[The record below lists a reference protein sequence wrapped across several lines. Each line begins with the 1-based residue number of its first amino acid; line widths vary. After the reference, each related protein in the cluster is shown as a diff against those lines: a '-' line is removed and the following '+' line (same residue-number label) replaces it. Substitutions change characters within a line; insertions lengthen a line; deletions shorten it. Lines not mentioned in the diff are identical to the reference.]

1 MTTAAHDVATGLLL
15 VVGVAVIMLTLSSAI
30 RSTVL
35 PRGVQDRLSR
45 VTTMAVRATFR
56 LRAGRSASYERRD
69 RIMALLGPVSLL
81 ALLGSWITLLVGAY
95 TLLYLATA
103 TSSLSRAIEL
113 SGSSIFT
120 LGTTTAS
127 GLGVNLLTYSEAG
140 FGLLLLTL
148 LITYFPSIYSAFS
161 RRERGVSLL
170 RVRAGE
176 PPRAATMMVRY
187 HRIEDTHYRLAEL
200 WESWESWFV
209 DVEESH
215 TSFPV
220 LAFFRSPQPE
230 QSWVSAAGVLL
241 DAASMWVA
249 AIDHPSDPAAQ
260 LCIRAGF
267 QALRRIASLF
277 GLSYDSDPYP
287 GQPVTVSKQEFEAA
301 LDEMES
307 AGVPLKAD
315 RDQAWKDWAGWRV
328 NYDTALLGLARL
340 VEAPP
345 APWVSDRSPLVLGRA
360 GSGGDRRRRI
370 AFTHRRGQQR
380 TTRSQ

>member
-1 MTTAAHDVATGLLL
+1 MTVANDISTVVYAAAG
-15 VVGVAVIMLTLSSAI
+15 AFVIAWTLSSAI

-35 PRGVQDRLSR
+35 PRGVQDVLSR
-45 VTTMAVRATFR
+45 VTTASVRAAFR

-81 ALLGSWITLLVGAY
+81 ALLASWIVLLVAAY
-95 TLLYLATA
+95 ALLYLAAT
-103 TSSLSRAIEL
+103 TSSLTRAIEL

-120 LGTTTAS
+120 LGTTS
-127 GLGVNLLTYSEAG
+127 VHGLGVNVLTYSEAG

-148 LITYFPSIYSAFS
+148 LITYFPSIYAAFS

-170 RVRAGE
+170 RVRAGD
-176 PPRAATMMVRY
+176 PPRAAAMMIRF
-187 HRIEDTHYRLAEL
+187 HRIEDTNYRLAEL
-200 WESWESWFV
+200 WQSWEEWFV

-215 TSFPV
+215 SSFPV

-230 QSWVSAAGVLL
+230 QSWVSAAGALL

-249 AIDHPSDPAAQ
+249 AIEHPVDPAAQ

-267 QALRRIASLF
+267 QTLRRVASLF
-277 GLSYDSDPYP
+277 GLDYDEDPRP
-287 GQPVTVSKQEFEAA
+287 DQAVTIDKEEFDAA
-301 LDEMES
+301 LEEMEA

-315 RDQAWKDWAGWRV
+315 RDQAWRDWAGWRV
-328 NYDTALLGLARL
+328 NYDTALLNLARL

-345 APWVSDRSPLVLGRA
+345 APWVSDRSPLVRQRA
-360 GSGGDRRRRI
+360 TGWRRRL
-370 AFTHRRGQQR
+370 RRGPPLKAD
-380 TTRSQ
+380 TTRAR